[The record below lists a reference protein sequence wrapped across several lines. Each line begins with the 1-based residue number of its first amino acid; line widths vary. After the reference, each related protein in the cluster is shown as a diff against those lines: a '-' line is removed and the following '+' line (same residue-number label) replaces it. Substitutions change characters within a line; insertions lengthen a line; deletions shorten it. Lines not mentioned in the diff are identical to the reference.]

1 MKKILI
7 LIIYLFSFSNLF
19 SNSFQTIED
28 KSKLKL
34 KSPSMQVR
42 QTKKIRLSNGMKV
55 YLISDK
61 LADKSACAIGVLTGS
76 FDDPKEYPGMAHFL
90 EHMLFKGSEKYPDES
105 EYFKFIFDN
114 AGTPNAFTAPDRTVY
129 MFSINHN
136 AFEEGL
142 DRISHFFIDPIFDSS
157 HIQRELHAVD
167 QEHAKNIENDPR
179 RIYMIS
185 KEISNKNH
193 PNSKFATGNSET
205 LSKIPPNEIKNFF
218 EKNYSSNLMT
228 LVVYSDKSIEELQK
242 LTVDKFSKIKNLA
255 KDPSYIEE
263 KMFLKDSLQKEVF
276 IKPITN
282 QNLLSIE
289 FEIDKSF
296 ANDKTKAFELIA
308 YVLNRGQKNSL
319 SEVLKK
325 DDLIEDITASY
336 EKLGQNLLSF
346 SISAKLTDKGIKN
359 KDFITQRIFEAINN
373 IKKKSVPTYLFYEM
387 NNISKLNYEY
397 QSRKDAFDF
406 VVDEIMKLMDDDFA
420 TYPDSTYV
428 ANNFDI
434 DTFNKAINQ
443 LTLDNSIVYII
454 TDPKNL
460 NINLT
465 NKEKYTNAEYKIAD
479 ISNKL
484 KKTLQK
490 NPTNSNIAL
499 PNPNPFIP
507 TNLKV
512 IETKNKDL
520 KIEKIIDNEFA
531 TIFFKKDET
540 FKLPEVSIKLS
551 ILDPLFTNDLEKL
564 LLKNLY
570 IKALLDSLDST
581 FLAAKDAG
589 LYPEIYSSDNSIN
602 ISINGYSEKAEVLL
616 EDILKNI
623 KNLKISKDKFNLF
636 LTSYM
641 NDLESYQKIMP
652 FYQANDYL
660 YSILLTSKFSSLQL
674 LNEIKNITYQNF
686 LDFQKN
692 LFKNSY
698 INGFISGN
706 LTIKDAE
713 SIYLDIKDTI
723 ALKPYLKKDHIKKQ
737 VLNLQNSGPYIL
749 YNKTSAMGNSV
760 VLLIEENPFTF
771 KNKAAQTILSQAL
784 KEAFFTELRSKQK
797 TAYIAHAKDFEV
809 EGSLFQ
815 YFAVQSNTHDVYDL
829 LSRFEIFIDDY
840 LQELNTNIDEKR
852 FNYLKNTLIT
862 QLETPSKNLTE
873 ENSENY
879 NLAFDYNEDFELQE
893 KKIKALQDLT
903 YEDFLNISKTSLGK
917 QNKKRVAILFE
928 GEIPKENKFSYKEV
942 NFDDFLKNSKYK
954 EKIF

>member
-1 MKKILI
+1 MKKFLI
-7 LIIYLFSFSNLF
+7 LIIYLFSNVNLF

-28 KSKLKL
+28 KSLLKL
-34 KSPSMQVR
+34 KSPSMQIR
-42 QTKKIRLSNGMKV
+42 ETKKIRLSNGMNV

-90 EHMLFKGSEKYPDES
+90 EHMLFKGSKKYPDES

-114 AGTPNAFTAPDRTVY
+114 AGSPNAFTAPDRTVY
-129 MFSINHN
+129 MFSINHS

-142 DRISHFFIDPIFDSS
+142 DRISHFFIDPIFDQS

-167 QEHAKNIENDPR
+167 QEHAKNIESDPR

-185 KEISNKNH
+185 KELSNKNH

-205 LSKIPPNEIKNFF
+205 LSKIPPNELKNFF

-228 LVVYSDKSIEELQK
+228 LVVYSNKSIEELQK
-242 LTVDKFSKIKNLA
+242 ITVDKFSQIKNLA
-255 KDPSYIEE
+255 KDPTEITEP
-263 KMFLKDSLQKEVF
+263 MFLKESLQKEIF

-282 QNLLSIE
+282 MNTLSIE

-296 ANDKTKAFELIA
+296 ANDKSKSFELIA

-319 SEVLKK
+319 SENLKK
-325 DDLIEDITASY
+325 DDLIEDITANY
-336 EKLGQNLLSF
+336 EKLGQNILSF
-346 SISAKLTDKGIKN
+346 SINAKLTNKGIKN
-359 KDFITQRIFEAINN
+359 KDLITQIIFEAINN
-373 IKKKSVPTYLFYEM
+373 IKKKSIPTYLFYEM

-397 QSRKDAFDF
+397 QSRKDAFSF
-406 VVDEIMKLMDDDFA
+406 VVDETMKLMDDDFS
-420 TYPDSTYV
+420 TYPDSTYL
-428 ANNFDI
+428 AANFDI
-434 DTFNKAINQ
+434 DKFIKAINQ
-443 LTLDNSIVYII
+443 LSFENSIIYII

-465 NKEKYTNAEYKIAD
+465 NKEKYTNAEYQVAD
-479 ISNKL
+479 ISNDL
-484 KKTLQK
+484 KKTLKK
-490 NPTNSNIAL
+490 NPTNSNITF
-499 PNPNPFIP
+499 PSPNPFIP

-512 IETKNKDL
+512 IDSKDA

-531 TIFFKKDET
+531 TIYFEKDNT
-540 FKLPEVSIKLS
+540 FGVPEISIKLS
-551 ILDPLFTNDLEKL
+551 ILDPLFTNDIEKF

-570 IKALLDSLDST
+570 VKALLDSLDST

-589 LYPEIYSSDNSIN
+589 LYPDIYGSDNSIN
-602 ISINGYSEKAEVLL
+602 ISINGYSEKAEILL

-623 KNLKISKDKFNLF
+623 KNLKVSKDKFNLF
-636 LTSYM
+636 LTSYR

-660 YSILLTSKFSSLQL
+660 SSILLKSNFSSTQKLSS
-674 LNEIKNITYQNF
+674 IKNITYQNF

-723 ALKPYLKKDHIKKQ
+723 ATKPFLKENHIKKQ
-737 VLNLQNSGPYIL
+737 GLTLQNNGPYIL
-749 YNKTSAMGNSV
+749 HNKTSAMGNSA
-760 VLLIEENPFTF
+760 VLLIEQNPLTF
-771 KNKAAQTILSQAL
+771 QNKAAQTILSQAL

-809 EGSLFQ
+809 EAALFQ

-829 LSRFEIFIDDY
+829 LSRFEIFIDGY
-840 LQELNTNIDEKR
+840 LQEITTNIDEKR

-862 QLETPSKNLTE
+862 QLEIPPKNLPE
-873 ENSENY
+873 QNEKNY
-879 NLAFDYNEDFELQE
+879 NLAFDYKADFLLNE
-893 KKIKALQDLT
+893 KKVKALKELSYQN
-903 YEDFLNISKTSLGK
+903 FLNISKTSLGK

-942 NFDDFLKNSKYK
+942 SVDDFLKNSDYK